1 MSDQREPT
9 SGRRSLGEMVYDQ
22 MQRAIKSGSY
32 QADERLPTE
41 HELAAEFQVSRPI
54 VRDALQK
61 LREQGLI
68 YSRRGA
74 GSFVRSFGLRQPLGF
89 GQIENIAD
97 LEDCYDFRLSVEP
110 GAAARASE
118 RHNEEDLQLIKSALK
133 LLRDATNRRR
143 HHEDADFQ
151 FHLAISQA
159 SGNRYYATAM
169 EALEDHIAV
178 GMQFHGLSLKAT
190 PDGLQHVFEEH
201 RAIAEAIEQRHPEL
215 ARDLMRQHLTGSR
228 DRLFE
233 GKRRATTS
241 SPIST
246 TK

>member
-1 MSDQREPT
+1 MSEQRGST
-9 SGRRSLGEMVYDQ
+9 SGRRSLGEMIYEQ
-22 MQRAIKSGSY
+22 LQRAIKSGSY

-74 GSFVRSFGLRQPLGF
+74 GSFVRSVGLRQPLGF

-110 GAAARASE
+110 EAAARAAE
-118 RHNEEDLQLIKSALK
+118 RHNEDDIKRIQSALK
-133 LLRDATNRRR
+133 VLRDATNRRR

-159 SGNRYYATAM
+159 SGNHYYATAM

-201 RAIAEAIEQRHPEL
+201 KAIVEAIEQRQPSV
-215 ARDLMRQHLTGSR
+215 ARDLMREHLTGSR

-233 GKRRATTS
+233 GKRRASTS
-241 SPIST
+241 SST
-246 TK
+246 SKAE

>member
-1 MSDQREPT
+1 MK
-9 SGRRSLGEMVYDQ
+9 
-22 MQRAIKSGSY
+22 I
-32 QADERLPTE
+32 
-41 HELAAEFQVSRPI
+41 
-54 VRDALQK
+54 
-61 LREQGLI
+61 
-68 YSRRGA
+68 
-74 GSFVRSFGLRQPLGF
+74 
-89 GQIENIAD
+89 
-97 LEDCYDFRLSVEP
+97 
-110 GAAARASE
+110 
-118 RHNEEDLQLIKSALK
+118 
-133 LLRDATNRRR
+133 LRDATNRRR

-233 GKRRATTS
+233 GKRRAT
-241 SPIST
+241 IST
-246 TK
+246 ATK